1 MEKSWMLFDD
11 RYITNEDKAVCFEC
25 CETLKEAKKNAKDY
39 GNNTVIVEYLTSG
52 NQIKKKTIVN

>member
-1 MEKSWMLFDD
+1 MLFDD